1 MFKQSARDIMTKKV
15 ITAAR
20 DTSIGELSR
29 TLIQNNISG
38 VPVVDSGGILIG
50 MVTDGDIITED
61 LEPIFPIYF
70 DPLIISY
77 AYMDNFEKFE
87 KSMKEYLATP
97 VEEIMVKRV
106 KTVKQDT
113 PVSEIARIMVKDRIN
128 RMPVV
133 DESNKVIGIIARAD
147 ILKSMIGE
155 TEK

>member
-97 VEEIMVKRV
+97 IEEIMVKRV

-113 PVSEIARIMVKDRIN
+113 PVSEIARIMVKYRIN
-128 RMPVV
+128 RIPVI

-155 TEK
+155 VEK

>member
-97 VEEIMVKRV
+97 IEEIMVKRV

-128 RMPVV
+128 RIPVV
-133 DESNKVIGIIARAD
+133 DDSNKVIGIIARAD

-155 TEK
+155 VE

>member
-1 MFKQSARDIMTKKV
+1 MTKKV

-133 DESNKVIGIIARAD
+133 DDSNKVIGIIARAD

>member
-1 MFKQSARDIMTKKV
+1 MTKKV

-128 RMPVV
+128 RIPVV
-133 DESNKVIGIIARAD
+133 DDSNKVIGIIARAD

-155 TEK
+155 VE